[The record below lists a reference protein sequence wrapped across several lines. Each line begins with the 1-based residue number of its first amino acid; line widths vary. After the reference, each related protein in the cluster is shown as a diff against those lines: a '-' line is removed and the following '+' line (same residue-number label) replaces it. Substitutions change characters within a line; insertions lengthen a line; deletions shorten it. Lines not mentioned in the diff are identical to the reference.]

1 MNIED
6 CSMININAENTENNK
21 TANVNKMFSFDLNDE
36 QQDFNNDLN
45 FNSNPLNIRETI
57 ENEINEK
64 ENLDL
69 SFKEKEKIEKIP
81 PKEFVI
87 LPATVFDTK

>member
-6 CSMININAENTENNK
+6 CSIININAENTENNK
-21 TANVNKMFSFDLNDE
+21 TNPNMNKMFSFDLNDE
-36 QQDFNNDLN
+36 QQDFNND

-69 SFKEKEKIEKIP
+69 SFKEKEKEKIP
-81 PKEFVI
+81 PKEFKI
-87 LPATVFDTK
+87 LPPTFFDTK